1 MTGEGRVV
9 KHDFS
14 VALSGSLA
22 LQGHM
27 EAVAMVAMSHFLMC
41 ETSLVLSL
49 S

>member
-9 KHDFS
+9 KHDFT

-22 LQGHM
+22 LQDPM
-27 EAVAMVAMSHFLMC
+27 EAVTMVAMSHFLMC

>member
-14 VALSGSLA
+14 MALSGSLA
-22 LQGHM
+22 PRGHM
-27 EAVAMVAMSHFLMC
+27 EAVTMVSVSHFFMC